1 MVSRAPVAGVDD
13 ARKAA
18 GPSFLDDDATS
29 GASVADPAGGT
40 RERLLAAAFAITAEG
55 GYGAASV
62 GAIAGRAGVAAGTLY
77 RHFASKGELFV
88 VLFRRVC
95 GREVVAMRRAAEDV
109 ASGPERIVAVLDTFA
124 RRALQHPRLAWALL
138 AEPLDP
144 LVEAER
150 LAYRR
155 AYRALLSELLRS
167 AVEDGA
173 LPEQDPDLTAAA
185 LVGAVGEALVGPLA
199 PGADVDAT
207 ALLPELRALVS
218 RAIGTAVPR

>member
-1 MVSRAPVAGVDD
+1 MVSRAPAAGVDD
-13 ARKAA
+13 AR
-18 GPSFLDDDATS
+18 TS
-29 GASVADPAGGT
+29 VGSPVAEEDGTVGSPVADPARGT

-95 GREVVAMRRAAEDV
+95 GREVLAMRRAAEDV
-109 ASGPERIVAVLDTFA
+109 APGPERIVAVLDTFA

-150 LAYRR
+150 LAYRQ
-155 AYRALLSELLRS
+155 AYRALLSDLVRA

-199 PGADVDAT
+199 PGADVDAA
-207 ALLPELRALVS
+207 ALLPELRALVG